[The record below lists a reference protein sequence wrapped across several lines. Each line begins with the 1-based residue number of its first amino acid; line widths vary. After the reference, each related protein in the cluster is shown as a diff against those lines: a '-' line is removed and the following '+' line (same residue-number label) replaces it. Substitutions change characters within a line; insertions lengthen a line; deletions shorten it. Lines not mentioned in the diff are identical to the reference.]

1 MKLDDKKIKMVL
13 LDGNYVSEED
23 IQEAEK
29 FAKSTQS
36 SIIEYLLNQQLITSN
51 LIGQAIAESL
61 DVPYIDLNAQHPDH
75 KTIMKLPEG
84 IARKYRMLAVKE
96 SEKEVHIATDDP
108 LRKGMKEEVQKLF
121 KGKKVVTGYALSDD
135 VEKLFAHYRRKL
147 DIRFNKIFETSSRI
161 APDLMNEIFE
171 DAVINTA
178 SDIHLEPHKEEVVVR
193 LLFQLGSKRKT
204 IKIQTF

>member
-121 KGKKVVTGYALSDD
+121 KGKKVVTGFALSDD

-147 DIRFNKIFETSSRI
+147 DIRFNKIFETELEILDDKMYFQFKDNR
-161 APDLMNEIFE
+161 EIF
-171 DAVINTA
+171 
-178 SDIHLEPHKEEVVVR
+178 SDI
-193 LLFQLGSKRKT
+193 T
-204 IKIQTF
+204 KIIRSP